1 MSKEWFI
8 SNGKS
13 LKRLIPFIAFLV
25 LIAEIPVNYLPFIII
40 GDNNLKVIETI
51 NEILGFIILGGL
63 GLTTVEK
70 FSKKPNK
77 EITPEIVEESN
88 QV

>member
-25 LIAEIPVNYLPFIII
+25 LIAEIPINYLPFIVIA
-40 GDNNLKVIETI
+40 DNNLRVIESV
-51 NEILGFIILGGL
+51 NEILGVVILGGL

-70 FSKKPNK
+70 FTKKPNK
-77 EITPEIVEESN
+77 EITPEIVEENTQS
-88 QV
+88 

>member
-1 MSKEWFI
+1 MNEYFK
-8 SNGKS
+8 NGGKS

-25 LIAEIPVNYLPFIII
+25 LVVEIPVNYLPFIVIAN
-40 GDNNLKVIETI
+40 NNLRIIESI

-70 FSKKPNK
+70 FSKGKNK
-77 EITPEIVEESN
+77 IEETITEN
-88 QV
+88 QIA